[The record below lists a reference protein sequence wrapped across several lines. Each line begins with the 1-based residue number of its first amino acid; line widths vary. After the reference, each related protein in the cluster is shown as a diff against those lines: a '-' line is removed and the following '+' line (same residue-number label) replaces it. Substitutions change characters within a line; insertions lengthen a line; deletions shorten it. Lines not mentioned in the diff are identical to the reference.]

1 MTEMFPELVAAASG
15 LKVGSVI
22 LDGEAIAYSP
32 ESEEYVPFQETTARR
47 RKEGIQDF
55 AAQAPL
61 RAFVFDVMFRDGS
74 DLTPLPYERRFEIA
88 QEVIRG
94 SDTLLVAPLMKT
106 DSVDVLTREL
116 LDNISRGLEGV
127 VPSGLTRLTRRAP
140 ATSTG

>member
-88 QEVIRG
+88 QEVIR
-94 SDTLLVAPLMKT
+94 DR
-106 DSVDVLTREL
+106 TRCWL
-116 LDNISRGLEGV
+116 
-127 VPSGLTRLTRRAP
+127 RR
-140 ATSTG
+140 